1 MVEKNKRY
9 FIVLNRLKATGDYT
23 RRRWWLSPYAIADLF
38 CLRLMINEARDWQ
51 DSFDHKTNEI
61 DYIQW

>member
-9 FIVLNRLKATGDYT
+9 FIVLNRLKATDDYT

-38 CLRLMINEARDWQ
+38 CLRLMINEARDW
-51 DSFDHKTNEI
+51 
-61 DYIQW
+61 